1 MSRRACTAGDSSER
15 FVVPHFVGKANQHRV
30 YRGVRH
36 LTGDADP
43 QDPPP
48 DHAETGPVAIP
59 HWLLRARVEVPA
71 APRRYCER
79 PNLAHRCAPARNA
92 ATVLMAPAGFG
103 KTTLLAAACRD
114 AKRASVPVAW
124 LTLADDDPASLD
136 TYLAYAFRQ
145 AGLDPDSARPA
156 PIDAAYPRTAT
167 LLHAIDARGDPC
179 VLALDELE
187 GVAHPGS
194 VALLNFLLRHAPP
207 CLHLALAYRRL
218 PPGLD
223 AFEQLLARG
232 AERITAADLRFSTP
246 DIARFFDLALSR
258 RELATMAVR
267 TGGWPIAL
275 QMFRNIPQAPS
286 TDEEPV
292 ARDAVASWIAGRFW
306 RGFEARDRELVF
318 DLALFDWLDAD
329 LVEEVLEAPGAL
341 ARATAL
347 PGLAGLLH
355 PTRGKEGGYR
365 LHPLLREH
373 CAEECR
379 TVNAVRWRTVKRRLA
394 AALAR
399 RGATVDAMR
408 HAVEASDSRLAGTI
422 LIEAGGVQ
430 IWLREGADRLAAADR
445 YLTDD
450 AVATDSRLAMA
461 RSVALLFDGRPSEA
475 NQVFDGTSRAASDD
489 TGYALDR
496 TITHAF
502 LLLSGSCPDV
512 HAELETL
519 AGSARQAIAY
529 PGTPR
534 VTRGAML
541 FGFAARHVRHGEFAA
556 ADSLAEQARRE
567 VVGRS
572 AYLTILTDS
581 LLGQSAMARGR
592 VGAALARYR
601 DARRIAREHF
611 LEDPRLGATIDVHTG
626 ELALERNRLSP
637 PSGLDAI
644 IRVANRVSA
653 YFANFAATGLATEL
667 AVVERGIDA
676 ALSLLGDL
684 AEHAHRAGLRPLIRH
699 LAALRVSIL
708 AEAGRISEAEGVWH
722 AAALPLTPAGCLDME
737 EHTWR
742 GTETLACARIR
753 LLAGLGDRAGAA
765 TLERALANQ
774 SDRLGLRRTLFRS
787 LALRVRLRH
796 DARDPDAAR
805 DAAAEYLRLFRT
817 TDYARPLLV
826 TGKAATSALER
837 ILDAN
842 SDGPDAPAA
851 RRLIAMARMGG
862 TTPVPPLDA
871 RETAVLRLLPH
882 RQDKEIARILGLSVD
897 GVRYHLRKIFRK
909 FAVTSREEAVRC
921 ARALGILPEPNRE
934 DL

>member
-1 MSRRACTAGDSSER
+1 M
-15 FVVPHFVGKANQHRV
+15 
-30 YRGVRH
+30 
-36 LTGDADP
+36 TGGADP

-48 DHAETGPVAIP
+48 DRAETGPVAIP

-79 PNLAHRCAPARNA
+79 PDLAHRCAPARNA

-103 KTTLLAAACRD
+103 KTTLLAAACHVAR
-114 AKRASVPVAW
+114 RAGVPVAW

-145 AGLDPDSARPA
+145 AGLDPESALPA
-156 PIDAAYPRTAT
+156 PIDAEYPRTAA
-167 LLHAIDARGDPC
+167 LLHAVDARGVAC
-179 VLALDELE
+179 LLALDELE
-187 GVAHPGS
+187 CVDHPGA

-218 PPGLD
+218 PHGLD
-223 AFEQLLARG
+223 AVEQLLARG
-232 AERITAADLRFSTP
+232 AERITAADLRFLPP

-258 RELATMAVR
+258 RELATITAQ

-275 QMFRNIPQAPS
+275 QMFRNVPQAPS

-306 RGFEARDRELVF
+306 RGFEARDRELVL

-341 ARATAL
+341 ARAAAL

-355 PTRGKEGGYR
+355 PTGGKKAGYR

-373 CAEECR
+373 CADECR
-379 TVNAVRWRTVKRRLA
+379 TLSPARWRTVKRRLA

-422 LIEAGGVQ
+422 LIEAGGVHL
-430 IWLREGADRLAAADR
+430 WLREGADRLAAADR
-445 YLTDD
+445 YLIDD
-450 AVATDSRLAMA
+450 AVAADSRLAMA

-475 NQVFDGTSRAASDD
+475 NQVFDRTSRPASVD

-502 LLLSGSCPDV
+502 LLLSGSRPHV

-529 PGTPR
+529 PGTPS

-541 FGFAARHVRHGEFAA
+541 YGFAARHVRHGELEAA
-556 ADSLAEQARRE
+556 NSLAGQARQL

-592 VGAALARYR
+592 VSAAVAHYR
-601 DARRIAREHF
+601 DARRIARERF

-644 IRVANRVSA
+644 IRVAHRVSA
-653 YFANFAATGLATEL
+653 YFANFAAAGLATDL
-667 AVVERGIDA
+667 TAAERGIDA
-676 ALSLLGDL
+676 ALSLLGDM
-684 AEHAHRAGLRPLIRH
+684 AEHAHQAGLKPLIRH

-708 AEAGRISEAEGVWH
+708 AEAGRFSEAERVWH

-753 LLAGLGDRAGAA
+753 LLAGLGDMAGAA
-765 TLERALANQ
+765 TLERALAEQ
-774 SDRLGLRRTLFRS
+774 STRLGLRRTLLRS

-805 DAAAEYLRLFRT
+805 DATAEYLRLFRT
-817 TDYARPLLV
+817 TDYARPLLRADE
-826 TGKAATSALER
+826 AATSALER
-837 ILDAN
+837 ILDADP
-842 SDGPDAPAA
+842 DGPDAPAA
-851 RRLIAMARMGG
+851 RRLIAMARIGG
-862 TTPVPPLDA
+862 TTPVPPLDT

-882 RQDKEIARILGLSVD
+882 RQDKEIARILGLSVN

-909 FAVTSREEAVRC
+909 FAVGSREDAVRR
-921 ARALGILPEPNRE
+921 AGALGILSDPDRV

>member
-1 MSRRACTAGDSSER
+1 
-15 FVVPHFVGKANQHRV
+15 
-30 YRGVRH
+30 
-36 LTGDADP
+36 
-43 QDPPP
+43 
-48 DHAETGPVAIP
+48 
-59 HWLLRARVEVPA
+59 
-71 APRRYCER
+71 
-79 PNLAHRCAPARNA
+79 
-92 ATVLMAPAGFG
+92 MAPAGFG

-114 AKRASVPVAW
+114 AMRAGVPVAW

-145 AGLDPDSARPA
+145 AGLDPGSALPA
-156 PIDAAYPRTAT
+156 PIDAEYPRTAA
-167 LLHAIDARGDPC
+167 LLHAVDARGAPC

-187 GVAHPGS
+187 CVDHPGS

-223 AFEQLLARG
+223 AVEQLLARG
-232 AERITAADLRFSTP
+232 AERITAADLRFLPP

-258 RELATMAVR
+258 RELATITAQ

-275 QMFRNIPQAPS
+275 QMFRNVPQAPS
-286 TDEEPV
+286 MDEEPV

-306 RGFEARDRELVF
+306 RGFEARDRELVL
-318 DLALFDWLDAD
+318 DLALFDWLDEG
-329 LVEEVLEAPGAL
+329 LVEEVFEAPGIL
-341 ARATAL
+341 SRAAAL

-355 PTRGKEGGYR
+355 PTQGKVEGYR

-373 CAEECR
+373 CAEERR
-379 TVNAVRWRTVKRRLA
+379 TVSPVRWRTEKRRLA
-394 AALAR
+394 TALAR
-399 RGATVDAMR
+399 RGATVEAMR
-408 HAVEASDSRLAGTI
+408 HAVEASDSPLAGTI

-430 IWLREGADRLAAADR
+430 LWLREGADRLAAADR

-450 AVATDSRLAMA
+450 AVAADSRLAMA
-461 RSVALLFDGRPSEA
+461 RSVTLLFDGRPSKA
-475 NQVFDGTSRAASDD
+475 NQVFDNGSPAASEG
-489 TGYALDR
+489 TAYALDR

-502 LLLSGSCPDV
+502 LLLSGSRPDV
-512 HAELETL
+512 DAELEAL
-519 AGSARQAIAY
+519 AGSAQQAVAH

-541 FGFAARHVRHGEFAA
+541 FGFAARHVRHGELDA
-556 ADSLAEQARRE
+556 ADSLAEQARQL
-567 VVGRS
+567 VVGHS

-592 VGAALARYR
+592 VSAAVERYG
-601 DARRIAREHF
+601 DARRIARERF

-626 ELALERNRLSP
+626 ELALERNRLSA
-637 PSGLDAI
+637 PSGLDTI
-644 IRVANRVSA
+644 IRVAYRVSA
-653 YFANFAATGLATEL
+653 YFANFAAAGLATDL
-667 AVVERGIDA
+667 AVGERGIDA

-684 AEHAHRAGLRPLIRH
+684 AEHAHRAGLRPLVRH
-699 LAALRVSIL
+699 LAALRASIL
-708 AEAGRISEAEGVWH
+708 ADDGRFGEAERVWH
-722 AAALPLTPAGCLDME
+722 AAALPLTPAGCLDMK

-753 LLAGLGDRAGAA
+753 LLAGLGDVAGAA
-765 TLERALANQ
+765 ALERALANQ

-787 LALRVRLRH
+787 LALRVRLCH

-817 TDYARPLLV
+817 TDYARPLLRA
-826 TGKAATSALER
+826 GEAAIGALDR
-837 ILDAN
+837 ILDADP
-842 SDGPDAPAA
+842 DGPDAPAA

-871 RETAVLRLLPH
+871 RETVVLRLLPH

-909 FAVTSREEAVRC
+909 LAVASREEAVRR
-921 ARALGILPEPNRE
+921 AGALGVLSDRDGV